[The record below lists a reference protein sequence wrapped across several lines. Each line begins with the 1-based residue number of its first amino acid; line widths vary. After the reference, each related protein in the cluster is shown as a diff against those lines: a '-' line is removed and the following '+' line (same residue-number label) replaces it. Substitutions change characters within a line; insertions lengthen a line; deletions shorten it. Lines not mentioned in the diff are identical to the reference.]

1 MEENLWHQTC
11 KNSCKYSYKYSCK
24 YENKWIKHLT
34 QGVKKDTDATKKPA
48 GNNRDKSK
56 KSIKFKSNKI
66 NWFKTSGACHFHL
79 PIK

>member
-1 MEENLWHQTC
+1 MEKNLWHQTC

-34 QGVKKDTDATKKPA
+34 QWVKKDTEATKIPA

-56 KSIKFKSNKI
+56 KKYQI
-66 NWFKTSGACHFHL
+66 
-79 PIK
+79 